1 MSTLSVEF
9 LLYFLGAVVVHWLL
23 KNRLR
28 NAFLL
33 IISYL
38 FLLSWDWSFP
48 LFLITATLI
57 SYFAGK
63 AVGQNEG
70 RRRVLGLS
78 ISVISLLGILT
89 IVKYTHIFVQV
100 LGISFFTFQAIS
112 YIVDVYR
119 KDVEVENDFV
129 VLALYIGFLPQLIC
143 GPIAKAK
150 EQIAR
155 FKGERK
161 FDLAS
166 FERAAVLAI
175 YGCFMKMVIADRI
188 AIYVNDVF
196 SNTQS
201 ASRIGIATAILLY
214 SIQIYCDFAGYSLI
228 AIGMGRCFGI
238 ELPVNFKQPYLAHN
252 INDFWKR
259 WHISLTSWFRDYLY
273 IPLGGNRKGTVRTYI
288 NILIVF
294 VMSGIWHG
302 AGLTFLFWGLSHGI
316 LQVLEKAAK
325 ATKRRYGV
333 LTYLLV
339 SLMWVLF
346 RAENLAQ
353 AGGIFKGLIINGNGV
368 GFADVLNHGLNIA
381 NIGIL
386 IVAVLVMTAVDICK
400 YKEVNII
407 EKIFSMNIFVRWG
420 VLYVLIFSV
429 LIFGIYGAG
438 YEASNFIYVNF

>member
-48 LFLITATLI
+48 LFLITATFI

-188 AIYVNDVF
+188 AIYVNDVY